1 VRWILATVA
10 TIAIATTAAISPVR
24 AAGNDSTRRLNDAA
38 AVLSATMSA
47 PDKGIPQDLLQKAH
61 CIVIVPDLKTAAFI
75 VGGKYGI
82 GYMLCRSQKGS
93 GWSAPAT
100 VRIEGGSVGFQ
111 IGGSSTD
118 LIMLVMTERGAQKLL
133 ESKFTLGGDATVA
146 AGPVGRSATAQTDVQ
161 MGADIL
167 SWSRSQG
174 LFAGI
179 ALTGATL
186 REDLDGNAEI
196 YGKKLSNRD
205 IVMNGV
211 RPTRAAGKLLELLNR
226 HSAAEAKPQ

>member
-1 VRWILATVA
+1 
-10 TIAIATTAAISPVR
+10 
-24 AAGNDSTRRLNDAA
+24 
-38 AVLSATMSA
+38 
-47 PDKGIPQDLLQKAH
+47 
-61 CIVIVPDLKTAAFI
+61 
-75 VGGKYGI
+75 
-82 GYMLCRSQKGS
+82 
-93 GWSAPAT
+93 
-100 VRIEGGSVGFQ
+100 
-111 IGGSSTD
+111 
-118 LIMLVMTERGAQKLL
+118 
-133 ESKFTLGGDATVA
+133 
-146 AGPVGRSATAQTDVQ
+146 